1 MHMPGELWQP
11 SPGIA
16 APPAAQVTYR
26 GGPLLTAVKV
36 FTIFWGQ
43 AWKTS
48 PASALPDQINQFFK
62 FVLSSSLID
71 QLSEYSVAGKNIGHG
86 SFIDTLTIISP
97 ALSHSITDTAIQ
109 AALQQEI
116 KSGAV
121 PKPDANTSLLHL
133 PCPGNRGRAGRL
145 TFLPGILR
153 LPRHLRERNLLRR
166 DALPELFRLPWRTDQ
181 S

>member
-1 MHMPGELWQP
+1 MKRAVKTNTTKKTAHKEKSNASRMNDPIRIVPLHMPGELWQP

-71 QLSEYSVAGKNIGHG
+71 QLSEYS
-86 SFIDTLTIISP
+86 
-97 ALSHSITDTAIQ
+97 
-109 AALQQEI
+109 
-116 KSGAV
+116 
-121 PKPDANTSLLHL
+121 
-133 PCPGNRGRAGRL
+133 RAGQEDRAR
-145 TFLPGILR
+145 II
-153 LPRHLRERNLLRR
+153 H
-166 DALPELFRLPWRTDQ
+166 
-181 S
+181 